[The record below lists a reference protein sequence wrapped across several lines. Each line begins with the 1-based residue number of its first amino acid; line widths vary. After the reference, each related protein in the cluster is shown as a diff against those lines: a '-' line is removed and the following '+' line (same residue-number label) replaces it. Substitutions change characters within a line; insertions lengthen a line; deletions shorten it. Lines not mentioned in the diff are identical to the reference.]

1 MNTRNRSSKLN
12 SSSKLGCFFLMISLL
27 LQPFFAN
34 QALSKDKIRVE
45 NVRFELVGAK
55 IYIYYDLVGPQ
66 NKQYE
71 ITLTVRREQVQSTRV
86 HPKLL
91 KGDIGKGR
99 FAGRNRQIVWDIS
112 REVPRALKTS
122 DYYFVVAAEL
132 VSSGSKALLWI
143 GAGTVLLGGGSVVFL
158 LLTKK
163 NGDAGFPE
171 PPGTPN

>member
-1 MNTRNRSSKLN
+1 MHTISRSSKL
-12 SSSKLGCFFLMISLL
+12 SCFFLIISLL
-27 LQPFFAN
+27 VHPIFAN

-45 NVRFELVGAK
+45 NVRFELVGEK
-55 IYIYYDLVGPQ
+55 IYIYYDLIGPQ

-91 KGDIGKGR
+91 KGDIGRGR

-112 REVPRALKTS
+112 REVPRALKAS
-122 DYYFVVAAEL
+122 DYYFVVEAEL

-143 GAGTVLLGGGSVVFL
+143 GSATALLGVGSVVFL
-158 LLTKK
+158 VLNKK